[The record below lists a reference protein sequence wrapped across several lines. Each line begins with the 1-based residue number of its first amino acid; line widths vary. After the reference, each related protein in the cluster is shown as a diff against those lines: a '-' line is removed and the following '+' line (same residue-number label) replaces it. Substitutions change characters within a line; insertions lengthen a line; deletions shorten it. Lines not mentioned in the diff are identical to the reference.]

1 MAKSESK
8 NTAPRPHIGIFG
20 GTFNPIHLGH
30 VRSAEEIRQTCALD
44 HIYFV
49 PSARPPHKD
58 NRELVS
64 GQHRLRMVELA
75 VADEPAFSASGVE
88 LERPGPSYSVDTLRH
103 FWAALPSASLSFILG
118 LDAFLEMQTWKDYR
132 TIPHLCN
139 LIVTSRPGTPR
150 PSCPLPVEFQS
161 VFCYDPLSR
170 MYTHPSHSTLVI
182 CEISG
187 LDISAS
193 TIRRNIRS
201 GTSVRSLVHPAVA
214 AYIADH
220 DLYQR

>member
-1 MAKSESK
+1 M
-8 NTAPRPHIGIFG
+8 HVGIFG

-58 NRELVS
+58 ARALVS
-64 GQHRLRMVELA
+64 IQHRLRMVELA
-75 VADEPAFSASGVE
+75 VADEPAFSASAVE
-88 LERPGPSYSVDTLRH
+88 LERSGPSYSVDTIRH
-103 FWAALPSASLSFILG
+103 FRAALPSASLSFILG
-118 LDAFLEMQTWKDYR
+118 LDAFLAIQTWKDYR
-132 TIPHLCN
+132 TIPSLCN

-150 PSCPLPVEFQS
+150 PSCPLPVDFRS
-161 VFCYDPLSR
+161 VFCYNSALR
-170 MYTHPSHSTLVI
+170 MYTHPSHSTLVLR
-182 CEISG
+182 EISG

-193 TIRRNIRS
+193 AVRRDIRN
-201 GTSVRSLVHPAVA
+201 GKSVRSLVHPAVA

-220 DLYQR
+220 GLYQR